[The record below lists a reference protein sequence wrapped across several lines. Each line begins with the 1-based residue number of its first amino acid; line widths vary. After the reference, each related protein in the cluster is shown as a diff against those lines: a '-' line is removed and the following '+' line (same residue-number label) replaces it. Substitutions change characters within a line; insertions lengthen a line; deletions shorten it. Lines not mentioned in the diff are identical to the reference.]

1 MIFNLEIIDEKTQ
14 QPVKLS
20 DYLVENKLKMKTA
33 QIVYDLRMLWIES
46 NFELSTGALLEKC
59 DLKFLENYITAKKSK
74 LKK

>member
-33 QIVYDLRMLWIES
+33 QIV
-46 NFELSTGALLEKC
+46 
-59 DLKFLENYITAKKSK
+59 
-74 LKK
+74 